1 MNRYAANCDR
11 NCPCS
16 DVWWPWIGSKIDAM
30 LMPTWVSRMLPAA
43 PIAQNTMPKQK
54 PMAMPMNSSL
64 SAIGARSAIDIP
76 VSGRPAS
83 ATGSATTARLTRK
96 LLRTIDGMFCW
107 VSSGSMMKA
116 PEMRGRVRPSASSGL
131 PRNCSNCMDCG
142 CARASVPDHAGG
154 AGEDPVGE
162 GVQRAADQ
170 RDRPPHNLQG
180 HQYVVAHHRR
190 TVLLGQQRQNDEGAG
205 NARQGQAQLQRRV
218 AEELVELHGLWLRAR
233 VSAGPCR
240 GSRRRS
246 RRRRCT
252 ACRRSAPR

>member
-116 PEMRGRVRPSASSGL
+116 PEMRGRVRPSARSGL

-154 AGEDPVGE
+154 AGETPVEAGVRGACDTGRGREQRYHDGEELQRVGE
-162 GVQRAADQ
+162 RL
-170 RDRPPHNLQG
+170 RSEEHTSELQ
-180 HQYVVAHHRR
+180 
-190 TVLLGQQRQNDEGAG
+190 
-205 NARQGQAQLQRRV
+205 
-218 AEELVELHGLWLRAR
+218 
-233 VSAGPCR
+233 
-240 GSRRRS
+240 
-246 RRRRCT
+246 
-252 ACRRSAPR
+252 